1 MGNCTY
7 LSEFHIVSVFTT
19 STYKSYFFNVF
30 ILLYLTGLLA
40 NSVIITVIFM
50 DKHLHTPMYLF
61 LCNLS
66 FIDLCYSTVT
76 VPKLLYMILSRN
88 HQVSFIQCITQ
99 MYFLYGFVGTEI
111 VLLFMMAYDRYV
123 AICKPLHYHCI
134 FSWKHCVQL
143 TVATWVAGYLNS
155 LLVTLSATNIFFC
168 YSYIIHQY
176 FCDAK
181 SLMKIAS
188 TNKELFFIV
197 IYVEVFIFGFCP
209 FLCSLVS
216 YIKIIS
222 AILKIKSSDGRRKA
236 FSTCSSHL
244 TVLTIF
250 YGSCTSLY
258 MMPPSER
265 YKVLELIYSL
275 LYTAVTPMLNPLI
288 YSLQNTD
295 VKRALKRSVW
305 SKIKQNDAK

>member
-1 MGNCTY
+1 MGNYTY
-7 LSEFHIVSVFTT
+7 LPEFHIVSVFT
-19 STYKSYFFNVF
+19 STHKSYFFNLF
-30 ILLYLTGLLA
+30 IFLYLTGLLA
-40 NSVIITVIFM
+40 NSVIITVIFL

-66 FIDLCYSTVT
+66 FIDLCYTTVT
-76 VPKLLYMILSRN
+76 VPKLLYMLLSGN

-99 MYFLYGFVGTEI
+99 MYYFYGFAGTEI
-111 VLLFMMAYDRYV
+111 VLLSMMAYDRYV
-123 AICKPLHYHCI
+123 AICKPLHYHRI

-143 TVATWVAGYLNS
+143 TVAIWVAGYLNS
-155 LLVTLSATNIFFC
+155 LLIVLPTTKISFY
-168 YSYIIHQY
+168 YSYTIHQY

-181 SLMKIAS
+181 SLKNIAS

-197 IYVEVFIFGFCP
+197 IYAEVFILGYCP
-209 FLCSLVS
+209 FLCSLMS
-216 YIKIIS
+216 YIKIIIT
-222 AILKIKSSDGRRKA
+222 ILKIKSSDGRRKA

-258 MMPPSER
+258 MMPQSER
-265 YKVLELIYSL
+265 YKILDMIFSL

-295 VKRALKRSVW
+295 VKMALKRFVW
-305 SKIKQNDAK
+305 GKIKQNDTK